1 MRNPQN
7 LILTDGSTVQ
17 KTVLLYSLAPF
28 LGYLFSI
35 LILGTAAWNLWLLLT
50 WASLLFVQGAAAIIT
65 GIALKRKNLITSLAD
80 GQVLMVGE
88 PADIALLLQANTNVD
103 HVTRFNLDRYPMN

>member
-7 LILTDGSTVQ
+7 LILIDGSTIK
-17 KTVLLYSLAPF
+17 KTILLYSLAPF

-35 LILGTAAWNLWLLLT
+35 LILGTAAWNPWLLLT
-50 WASLLFVQGAAAIIT
+50 WGSLLFVQGAAAIIT

-88 PADIALLLQANTNVD
+88 PEDIALLLQANMNQVD
-103 HVTRFNLDRYPMN
+103 VTRFDLDRYPMN